1 MTARRLIL
9 ALALAAAGLAG
20 AFLATGLSLRL
31 LELVATADLVAMRAW
46 IDAHGGWLTALR
58 WTIYASVVW
67 LAPAWAQA
75 PRDRRLGMRAQLVA
89 AFVLIDALVIHQVWR
104 GF

>member
-1 MTARRLIL
+1 MTVRRLIL

-20 AFLATGLSLRL
+20 AFLVTGLSLRL
-31 LELVATADLVAMRAW
+31 LELVATADLAAMRRW
-46 IDAHGGWLTALR
+46 IDDRGVWLAALR
-58 WTIYASVVW
+58 WTIYGVIVW

-89 AFVLIDALVIHQVWR
+89 AFVLIDALIIHQVWR